1 MPSSQHY
8 HISKIM
14 DLIMALKPKS
24 VLDIGA
30 GYGKYGVLCRE
41 YLELWDGRQNY
52 YERLRRIDGVEV
64 FENYI
69 TPLHK
74 YVYDHIY
81 IGDII
86 KLVSQID
93 FKYDLVLLIDVLEHF
108 SKLEG
113 ESLMTKL
120 LEKNIGILI
129 STPRKPTV
137 QKEAFGNVYESHRSR
152 WRKQE
157 LARFG
162 NSYFI
167 NDPVSFIG
175 YISQKEHIQK
185 LKSELIL
192 MKIKKSSEVSSLISS
207 WKYYT
212 NKYIKQKVPDSLIKW
227 NERAD

>member
-1 MPSSQHY
+1 
-8 HISKIM
+8 
-14 DLIMALKPKS
+14 MALKPKS

>member
-1 MPSSQHY
+1 
-8 HISKIM
+8 M